1 MHPIPN
7 PVAILEFL
15 CFNPAFTSANIDIFQ
30 RVKKIFNVKLDEKM
44 TYIDNNLFIFYR
56 RSRYCLTLERRNR
69 AGNDQNVINLES
81 KNFASKFLIP
91 GRSERKMEVGG
102 EDSLQN
108 ANNEPAI

>member
-1 MHPIPN
+1 M
-7 PVAILEFL
+7 
-15 CFNPAFTSANIDIFQ
+15 
-30 RVKKIFNVKLDEKM
+30 
-44 TYIDNNLFIFYR
+44 
-56 RSRYCLTLERRNR
+56 LERCNR